1 MYIVYHRGTKPSS
14 PTQVVMDNKGV
25 SAKNRDITAI
35 RRVDNTALFRAINP
49 LTVIDRERRR
59 LYLYFTEA
67 SKRKCDN
74 RIIIVWSCAK

>member
-49 LTVIDRERRR
+49 LTVIDRERR